1 MSPPPFRQALR
12 QSRFTFGSPA
22 LLFAKIR
29 LYEGHVDLSG
39 WQLNGRYH
47 RRIGLRQILHIDVLR
62 EETMVLWLTS
72 GEALRLQIKQAVL
85 WKAEMEVHQACLL
98 DTPDRVGGDAR

>member
-1 MSPPPFRQALR
+1 MSPPSFGQALR
-12 QSRFTFGSPA
+12 QSRFRFGSPA

-29 LYEGHVDLSG
+29 LYEGHIDLSG
-39 WQLNGRYH
+39 WQLHGRYH

-72 GEALRLQIKQAVL
+72 GEVLRLKIEQAVL

-98 DTPDRVGGDAR
+98 DKPDRLGGDAR